1 MKDEKFWVVPRI
13 HQDKINKIYYLFRN
27 DGTEICV
34 TVLVGGYR
42 PSITSE
48 THKLRENEK
57 KYLLEFSQQ
66 KHLK

>member
-13 HQDKINKIYYLFRN
+13 NQDKINKFYYLFRN
-27 DGTEICV
+27 DGTEICI
-34 TVLVGGYR
+34 TLIVGR
-42 PSITSE
+42 NKPTITSQ
-48 THKLRENEK
+48 THRLRENEK